1 MKRGIKMGLPTAVSD
16 AINQVFSSITGAV
29 SIETIASILGIALAS
44 AVGFFLLW
52 WGARKVVRMVVG
64 AFRSGRIKI

>member
-1 MKRGIKMGLPTAVSD
+1 MAALPTEVND
-16 AINQVFSSITGAV
+16 AISQVFDSITGTV
-29 SIETIASILGIALAS
+29 SIGTIASVLGIALGS

-64 AFRSGRIKI
+64 AFRSGRIRI